1 MALIGDRTRRLAIL
15 CLTILLASAA
25 AFGQVEFSRYV
36 ALGDSLTAA
45 FISGSLHLDS
55 QDTSYAALIHRQA
68 TGGGGFE
75 QPLVSAP
82 GIPPILELRSLSPL
96 VITPSPGLGSPLNL
110 NLPRPYDNLAVP
122 GADVTDVL
130 NTVTDGGGLHDLIL
144 RGLGTQLQQALA
156 LQPTFVTLWIGNNDA
171 LAAATSG
178 IVIDGVTL
186 TKLADFE
193 ADFTTIAGALASS
206 SSVTGLVFAT
216 VVEVTAAPFV
226 TTIPP
231 VVVDPVSGEPVLVG
245 GQLVPLIGPDGPL
258 SLSDYVL
265 LSASPLLAQGTGIPQ
280 ALGGTGQPLPDNVV
294 LSAAEAA
301 TIESRVDGFNG
312 VIRSTAQQLGAAVLD
327 VNPIL
332 DQWVDGIQIGG
343 IELSLDFLTGGLVS
357 YDGVHASQLGYALVA
372 NAFIE
377 TINASYGAE
386 IPPVNVGAF
395 LFGPDGQAPSGTGA
409 AAGNFVLSRK
419 AYKSLRFA
427 LDVPKPKK
435 LRRIKKRLEAPQ
447 QP

>member
-1 MALIGDRTRRLAIL
+1 MMALIGNLKRKLAIL
-15 CLTILLASAA
+15 SLALLLPAA
-25 AFGQVEFSRYV
+25 AAYGQADFSRYV
-36 ALGDSLTAA
+36 ALGDSLTAG
-45 FISGSLHLDS
+45 FISGSLHQDS
-55 QDTSYAALIHRQA
+55 QDTSYPSLIHRQA

-110 NLPRPYDNLAVP
+110 SLPRPYDNLAVP

-144 RGLGTQLQQALA
+144 RGIGTQLQQAVG

-193 ADFTTIAGALASS
+193 ADFAAVAGALASIP
-206 SSVTGLVFAT
+206 SVTGLVFAT
-216 VVEVTAAPFV
+216 VVEVTVAPFV

-245 GQLVPLIGPDGPL
+245 GQLVPLIGPEGPL
-258 SLSDYVL
+258 SLADYVL

-301 TIESRVDGFNG
+301 TIENRVAGFNSI
-312 VIRSTAQQLGAAVLD
+312 IRSTAQQVGAAVLD
-327 VNPIL
+327 VNSIL
-332 DQWVDGIQIGG
+332 AQWVDGIEIGG
-343 IELSLDFLTGGLVS
+343 LDLSTDFLTGGLVS

-372 NAFIE
+372 NAFID
-377 TINASYGAE
+377 TINDAYGAE

-395 LFGPDGQAPSGTGA
+395 LFGPDGLAPSGTSSSS
-409 AAGNFVLSRK
+409 NFVFSRK
-419 AYKSLRFA
+419 AYKALRFA
-427 LDVPKPKK
+427 LDIPKPRK
-435 LRRIKKRLEAPQ
+435 LKRLKKRLGTQSLP
-447 QP
+447 